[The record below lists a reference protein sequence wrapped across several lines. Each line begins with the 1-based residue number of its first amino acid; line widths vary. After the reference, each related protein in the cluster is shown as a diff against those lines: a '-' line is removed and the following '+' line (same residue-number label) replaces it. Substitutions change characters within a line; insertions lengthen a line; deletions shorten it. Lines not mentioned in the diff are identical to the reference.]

1 VVGVNEVLLI
11 HSPLLGP
18 SSWEPITTEASRR
31 GYSTLIPDLTAVQHA
46 SSPFWKVFVELAL
59 AHVPPDAHRIIV
71 IGHSGAGVFLP
82 LIGQQLGQRLGA
94 IVFVDALIPAIR
106 GTHITPA
113 EDREMLAK
121 GADDDGW
128 LLPWTEWWP
137 RELMADLV
145 PDEDDWSL
153 ISQDVPRLPL
163 TFYDDP
169 IPMPEDWTTMPCC
182 YLRLSQ
188 PYDEHLD
195 TARSLGWQSR
205 SLDSNHLATFTEPS
219 LMLDAIERL
228 LVGMES

>member
-1 VVGVNEVLLI
+1 MAV
-11 HSPLLGP
+11 
-18 SSWEPITTEASRR
+18 EARRR
-31 GYSTLIPDLTAVQHA
+31 GHPTLVPDLTPVQHA
-46 SSPFWKVFVELAL
+46 SPPFWKGFVDLAL
-59 AHVPPDAHRIIV
+59 AHVPPDADRILV

-106 GTHITPA
+106 GTHHTPA

-121 GADDDGW
+121 GADNGL

-145 PDEDDWSL
+145 PDEDDWAL

-169 IPMPEDWTTMPCC
+169 IPMPDDWTTMPCF

-195 TARSLGWQSR
+195 TARSLGWPAR

-219 LMLDAIERL
+219 LMLDAIESL
-228 LVGMES
+228 LAGVKS